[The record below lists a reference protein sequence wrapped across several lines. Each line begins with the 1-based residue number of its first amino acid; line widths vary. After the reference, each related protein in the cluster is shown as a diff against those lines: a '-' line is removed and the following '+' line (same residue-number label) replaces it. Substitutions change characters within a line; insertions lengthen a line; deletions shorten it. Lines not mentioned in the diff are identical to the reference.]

1 MTRRAGLAACI
12 GLMIA
17 VIALSALPA
26 FAQSSDEV
34 AINRRVDGLYQ
45 SIAKRDVEGYMA
57 ALQPDAVRAIGTNV
71 AVGRSA
77 IEKVVA
83 AALAAPGTPPK
94 FTRHSTR
101 LLSPT
106 TAIVHGVTDDP
117 NTNRQTGHAIFTL
130 VKEGNDWLIAA
141 FQTAGTPT
149 P

>member
-1 MTRRAGLAACI
+1 MTRWPGLATCI
-12 GLMIA
+12 GLMVA
-17 VIALSALPA
+17 VIALGTLPA

-45 SIAKRDVEGYMA
+45 SIARRDVTSYMA
-57 ALQPDAVRAIGTNV
+57 ALQTDAVRAIGTNV
-71 AVGRSA
+71 AVGRPA
-77 IEKVVA
+77 IEKVVT
-83 AALAAPGTPPK
+83 AALGAPGTPPR

-101 LLSPT
+101 LLSAT

-117 NTNRQTGHAIFTL
+117 STNRPTGHAIFTL

-141 FQTAGTPT
+141 FQTASTPA